1 MKEELY
7 FHRKLESF
15 LIYRLNHVRLHSVT
29 GWCIYTRMLNGEYSK
44 PDKLAQPFFFLSL
57 VRLNYLSEKF
67 VKNFAILFC
76 SFTLCLCIVVVAFFP
91 IHSFINPSIHP
102 SIHSFIQ
109 SVSQP
114 VSRPVVYSFIRLFA
128 HSLIQSFINLC
139 QTLLLF
145 PGQSKQKPS
154 QLNNSVI

>member
-44 PDKLAQPFFFLSL
+44 PDFLVFSQTELFIRKNSLKTLPFCFVRSL
-57 VRLNYLSEKF
+57 F
-67 VKNFAILFC
+67 VCVL
-76 SFTLCLCIVVVAFFP
+76 LLLLFFP
-91 IHSFINPSIHP
+91 SIHSLIHPSIHP
-102 SIHSFIQ
+102 SIHSFSQ
-109 SVSQP
+109 SVSRSVDQ
-114 VSRPVVYSFIRLFA
+114 SFIRLFA